1 MRRATHK
8 DDQRAGEGSKVAF
21 ALSALAW
28 VALWAA
34 AAAVVGSSLLL
45 AGPGEVLR
53 AFAETALAGDF
64 WRAVGRT
71 SVRILSTMA
80 ASAAAGTVL
89 GLASARFRLL
99 GTFLAPPLQVMK
111 SAPVGCVVVVV
122 LVMSG
127 SAGALAA
134 IVAFVALPPFYVA
147 ALDGCAARP
156 LLAEQVLRRAGAGRL
171 RVFLSCTWPAM
182 LPFCAARP
190 LLAEQVLRRAGAGR
204 LRVFLS
210 CTWPAMLPFFRAAA
224 KTAVG
229 LSWKAGITA
238 ELLCVPLG
246 SVGAAVYASKLT
258 LDMPSLL
265 MWTVVVMALGWASE
279 KALLWLLGLTGAS
292 PRWAVRLARR
302 RVAAGGQPPASL
314 EIDRATFGYGDAPV
328 LSDVRLTVGPGE
340 RLCLMAPTG
349 AGKTTLVSLLAG
361 MGRPQS
367 GNVSAPALLGIV
379 AQRDT
384 LVETLT
390 FFENVQLVCGESVPP
405 KRLAEELS
413 CLLPGGALHRPAC
426 ELSGGTRRLVQ
437 IARAVYGPGRAL
449 VMDEPFAGLDEQANE
464 RACAFILAHQG
475 GRALL
480 VTTHHAADAERL
492 DASVATLDGVSTRSC
507 AGRVTLCG

>member
-8 DDQRAGEGSKVAF
+8 DDQRAGEGSKAAF

-34 AAAVVGSSLLL
+34 AAAVVGNSLLL

-71 SVRILSTMA
+71 SARILSTMA

-156 LLAEQVLRRAGAGRL
+156 LLAEQVLH
-171 RVFLSCTWPAM
+171 
-182 LPFCAARP
+182 
-190 LLAEQVLRRAGAGR
+190 RAGAGR

-238 ELLCVPLG
+238 ELLCMPLG

-265 MWTVVVMALGWASE
+265 MWTVVVMTLGWASE

-302 RVAAGGQPPASL
+302 RVAAGGQPPAPL
-314 EIDRATFGYGDAPV
+314 EVDRATFGYGDAPV

-361 MGRPQS
+361 MGMPQG
-367 GNVSAPALLGIV
+367 GNVSAPALLGVV

-390 FFENVQLVCGESVPP
+390 SFENVQLVCGESVPP

-437 IARAVYGPGRAL
+437 IARALYGPGCAL

-492 DASVATLDGVSTRSC
+492 DASVATLDGASARSC